1 MYAKVNTSIIKKF
14 NGGQIMD
21 NTNNKNSG
29 IPVSILDKEFIIACP
44 QHAQEE
50 LRAAAH
56 FLDMQMR
63 NIRQTGRVIGA
74 ERIAIMAALNI
85 SHELL
90 ALQNGPQTEL
100 ADDLKERLRFLS
112 QKIDDVLLDSNIET
126 LKEPKKEFENEYADS

>member
-1 MYAKVNTSIIKKF
+1 MN
-14 NGGQIMD
+14 

-29 IPVSILDKEFIIACP
+29 VSVSIIDKEFVIACP
-44 QHAQEE
+44 QDAQDD

-63 NIRQTGRVIGA
+63 TIRQAGKVIGA

-85 SHELL
+85 SYELL
-90 ALQNGPQTEL
+90 TLQNGPQTEL

-112 QKIDDVLLDSNIET
+112 QKIDDVLLEKT
-126 LKEPKKEFENEYADS
+126 PLELKKEYAD